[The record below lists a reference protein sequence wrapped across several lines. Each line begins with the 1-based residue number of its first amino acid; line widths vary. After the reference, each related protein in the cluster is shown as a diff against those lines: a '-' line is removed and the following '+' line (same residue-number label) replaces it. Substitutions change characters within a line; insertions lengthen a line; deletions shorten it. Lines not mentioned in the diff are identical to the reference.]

1 MVLPRYIRKFL
12 DIQALMCVALMSIL
26 YRLGTNDR
34 SLTRLETYPQ
44 VSNWKLS
51 DLTNMVSC
59 QMSSL
64 LIKSDNKFFSK
75 HYNVM
80 YAYTAPGLYSSSV
93 KN

>member
-1 MVLPRYIRKFL
+1 
-12 DIQALMCVALMSIL
+12 MCSFNEYPISN
-26 YRLGTNDR
+26 GR

-64 LIKSDNKFFSK
+64 LIKSDNNIFNCKSK

>member
-1 MVLPRYIRKFL
+1 
-12 DIQALMCVALMSIL
+12 MCVALMSIL
-26 YRLGTNDR
+26 YSVGTNDR
-34 SLTRLETYPQ
+34 SLTYPQ
-44 VSNWKLS
+44 VSNWNLS

-59 QMSSL
+59 QTSSL
-64 LIKSDNKFFSK
+64 LIKSDNKFFNCKSK

>member
-1 MVLPRYIRKFL
+1 
-12 DIQALMCVALMSIL
+12 MCVALMSIL
-26 YRLGTNDR
+26 YSVGTNDR

-51 DLTNMVSC
+51 DLTNNNIMVSC

-64 LIKSDNKFFSK
+64 LIKSDNNIFNCKSK

-93 KN
+93 CLCLL